1 MLDSERTFK
10 IKGKL
15 RRTKGYVKRNFA
27 CVSNYLHL
35 KSLAWKWYCP
45 TSPNYKRHEFDQGQS
60 RKLLQSST
68 NYIQTENTKTTRPL
82 FKGSWVLLYFWHSNW
97 DYFGY
102 TSKNTSK
109 NTSKTTLVKRYFH
122 TLIFTI
128 WQVKDYKEVNN
139 FILRTNFWKCL
150 VPIPKCPKKSTI
162 KTKLFNSKSYIKK
175 SNSRL

>member
-1 MLDSERTFK
+1 MW
-10 IKGKL
+10 
-15 RRTKGYVKRNFA
+15 TKGYVKWNFA
-27 CVSNYLHL
+27 YVSNYLHL

-45 TSPNYKRHEFDQGQS
+45 TSPNYTRHEFDQGQS

-109 NTSKTTLVKRYFH
+109 NTSKTTLVETYFH

-128 WQVKDYKEVNN
+128 WQVKDYKERNN

-150 VPIPKCPKKSTI
+150 FPILKSPKKSTI
-162 KTKLFNSKSYIKK
+162 KTKLFNSKSYNKK